1 MGTYAVY
8 SVKQASE
15 PLLVEEQCSGDHASL
30 YAVGFVYP
38 LFFQSNVLETKL
50 CQEKINNGYLL
61 INLHQGNSFV
71 VTFVSADLV
80 ERC

>member
-1 MGTYAVY
+1 MY

-15 PLLVEEQCSGDHASL
+15 PLLVEEQCSGDHTSL

-38 LFFQSNVLETKL
+38 LFFSEPGESNVSETKL

-71 VTFVSADLV
+71 VAFVSADLV